1 MVYTHPSQRFYLRVL
16 SILYKEP
23 RVKICLELEMIRTQ
37 HPKKGHTDGAR
48 RPQKKLELL
57 FPFVHPC
64 FSLFFQYML

>member
-37 HPKKGHTDGAR
+37 HPKKGHTDTKEKVAAVSSH
-48 RPQKKLELL
+48 
-57 FPFVHPC
+57 FCTSVF
-64 FSLFFQYML
+64 FSFFSIHA